1 MTLKGVFLSSIAALA
16 IVLAGPV
23 GAWQRPVADAG
34 SRSHSAHARQTEWLV
49 TNPRRDTAQGLPGR
63 LGHASPLGGA
73 DRWARPSVYAPFVSS
88 PEHDHE
94 RSAAD
99 YSEVGSR
106 SSGLATGLNLGGR
119 DFCGRW
125 APRGI

>member
-63 LGHASPLGGA
+63 LGHASPLGGQTGGHA
-73 DRWARPSVYAPFVSS
+73 HPYMPPLYQALNMITNDL
-88 PEHDHE
+88 PETI
-94 RSAAD
+94 RKL
-99 YSEVGSR
+99 
-106 SSGLATGLNLGGR
+106 GLA
-119 DFCGRW
+119 
-125 APRGI
+125 PVV